1 MKSTATNSQLEPQYH
16 QLSAGEVTDSL
27 NTNPER
33 GLTAAEVKQ
42 RLNQYGE
49 NELKAKPGKPAWWR
63 FLLQFNQPLLYIL
76 LIAGII
82 KAFLGSWT
90 NAIVIWGVTVIN
102 AIIGFVQESK
112 AEGAIAALAQP

>member
-1 MKSTATNSQLEPQYH
+1 MTTTATGSQLEHQYH
-16 QLSAGEVTDSL
+16 QLSAGEVARSL
-27 NTNPER
+27 DTNPQR
-33 GLTAAEVKQ
+33 GLTAAEVDR

-49 NELKAKPGKPAWWR
+49 NELKAKPGKPAWLR

-90 NAIVIWGVTVIN
+90 NAIVIWGV
-102 AIIGFVQESK
+102 
-112 AEGAIAALAQP
+112 